1 MKYWNDDQVLRDL
14 IDGKVKLHVIY
25 ASMHSAK
32 TRGYEERYEMFAN
45 ALAAYDK
52 YRSEQ

>member
-1 MKYWNDDQVLRDL
+1 LKYWNEDQVLRAL
-14 IDGKVKLHVIY
+14 IDGKVKRHVIY
-25 ASMHSAK
+25 ASMHSARS
-32 TRGYEERYEMFAN
+32 RGYQERYEMFAA

>member
-1 MKYWNDDQVLRDL
+1 LKYWNEDQVLRAL
-14 IDGKVKLHVIY
+14 IDGKVKRHVIY
-25 ASMHSAK
+25 ASMHSARS
-32 TRGYEERYEMFAN
+32 RGYEERYEMFAN